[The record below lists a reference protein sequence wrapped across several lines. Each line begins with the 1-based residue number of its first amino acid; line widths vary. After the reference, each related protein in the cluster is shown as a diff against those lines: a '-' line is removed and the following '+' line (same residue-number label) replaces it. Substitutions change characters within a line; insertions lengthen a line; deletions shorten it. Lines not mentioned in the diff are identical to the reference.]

1 MNCKVFFELNCKVL
15 HAQKSTTAQKPYSG
29 SSGEQNY
36 MIKPKEPEPDD
47 GKTSDANISKF
58 SIAK

>member
-1 MNCKVFFELNCKVL
+1 MFFELNCKVL
-15 HAQKSTTAQKPYSG
+15 HAQKNTTAQKPYSG

-47 GKTSDANISKF
+47 GETSDA
-58 SIAK
+58 